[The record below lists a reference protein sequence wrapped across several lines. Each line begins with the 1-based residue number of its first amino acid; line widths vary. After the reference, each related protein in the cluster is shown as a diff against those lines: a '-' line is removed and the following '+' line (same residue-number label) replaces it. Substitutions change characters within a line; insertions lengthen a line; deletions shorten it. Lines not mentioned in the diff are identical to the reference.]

1 MTILNVN
8 DIKEFQEQP
17 TEYNTEEELIDWI
30 KWDLYQQALRNGKK
44 TDENNIITITDEE
57 EKEFEILI
65 GSINKKIIIN
75 DYIDLENILEDFL
88 NNRKI
93 NYEITFLNLELKDT
107 IRIHEIIFNNI
118 VQFLDTK
125 IEKVYCVYS
134 YFFDEVI
141 IKTSTFDNDI
151 CFEDC
156 NFYSY
161 LRCISSKFNTFK
173 IINSILNEKIRFAN
187 NEFNGLINF
196 SNSIFNNEVFFNE
209 GYGSYSNF
217 NDIIIDY
224 CKFNNG
230 IFFENIDINEDMYI
244 SNTNIINSI
253 KFFETTIFKNMELRN
268 LYIDNI
274 IFYKIKMKNDSTCL
288 SLVNYDNI
296 ENKIN
301 NFSFLN
307 TSISG
312 QLELNNIE
320 AEEADFK
327 GTVINGGLIN
337 PVNFKVHKF
346 SNRESALFLKQQA
359 YAANNAIDAL
369 QYKAQEVELIKMN

>member
-274 IFYKIKMKNDSTCL
+274 IFYKIKMTV
-288 SLVNYDNI
+288 LVY
-296 ENKIN
+296 
-301 NFSFLN
+301 L
-307 TSISG
+307 
-312 QLELNNIE
+312 
-320 AEEADFK
+320 
-327 GTVINGGLIN
+327 
-337 PVNFKVHKF
+337 
-346 SNRESALFLKQQA
+346 
-359 YAANNAIDAL
+359 
-369 QYKAQEVELIKMN
+369 